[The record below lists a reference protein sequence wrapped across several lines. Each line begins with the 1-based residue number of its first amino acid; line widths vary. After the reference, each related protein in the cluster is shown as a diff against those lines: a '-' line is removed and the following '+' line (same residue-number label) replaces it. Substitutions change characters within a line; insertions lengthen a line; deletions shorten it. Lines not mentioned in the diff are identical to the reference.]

1 MPSHNTS
8 SGVSASGGIM
18 RSSASGAA
26 VRSSTSRNRATAP
39 RQRNARRA
47 TDQKP
52 HPNARQRSCGM
63 RRQHPAL
70 KQPRARGQHR
80 QRPRQQIGRNPA
92 AARRQLSQQNQRRQ
106 RQRHAQI
113 AAHGR
118 KTPRHARFRTGSS
131 ARGRRA
137 MDICQSLF
145 TARPRKAKKRIGP
158 GKARTGNAQ
167 RHFARESWQDI
178 QKPVV
183 TNCRMIWLRI
193 PYIQA
198 I

>member
-137 MDICQSLF
+137 MDIGQSLF
-145 TARPRKAKKRIGP
+145 TARPRKAKKRGLRRFR
-158 GKARTGNAQ
+158 A
-167 RHFARESWQDI
+167 
-178 QKPVV
+178 
-183 TNCRMIWLRI
+183 LRI
-193 PYIQA
+193 SSELKGPSAACALQPISVPELSLLTA
-198 I
+198 RL